1 MTAKEIFLILN
12 LWDSTL
18 PCCSHCNIVALIIM
32 PSSQVKFTIHVHVNG
47 RWPMQLSIMSTKT
60 SSILHNY
67 HICRYSCGCSYHPKE
82 GHWKFWVGRGFQ
94 KRKVFNKENMK
105 LNWNFQ
111 EGKTVKPENLS
122 WKLVQ
127 HILHIVVLCLLLA
140 YEEEKKKK
148 QNKTKIYCHDN

>member
-1 MTAKEIFLILN
+1 
-12 LWDSTL
+12 
-18 PCCSHCNIVALIIM
+18 
-32 PSSQVKFTIHVHVNG
+32 
-47 RWPMQLSIMSTKT
+47 
-60 SSILHNY
+60 
-67 HICRYSCGCSYHPKE
+67 
-82 GHWKFWVGRGFQ
+82 
-94 KRKVFNKENMK
+94 MK